1 MTIVPVRF
9 SSGSVFSLSILSES
23 ESIVAEITSHPRLA
37 SASIAAF
44 SFVSLSIG
52 SLITTSLGIFSVSL
66 VYLSVA
72 SETIFLRV
80 ITSLRLA
87 SESPF
92 S

>member
-9 SSGSVFSLSILSES
+9 SSGSGFSLSILSGS

-52 SLITTSLGIFSVSL
+52 SLITTSLSIFSESL
-66 VYLSVA
+66 VSLSVA
-72 SETIFLRV
+72 FETIASES
-80 ITSLRLA
+80 ITYLRLA
-87 SESPF
+87 SENHF
-92 S
+92 L